1 MNKEELEQRLLT
13 VFSQQKLENYGIG
26 LSIYYLAKVI
36 EEKSNN
42 KREIIS
48 SLANQNLSNGLP
60 FNIISVF
67 KPVDRLVE
75 LDEVPKIGDDIDY
88 WTTAKLLCEK
98 DGGHLATRE
107 ELAQIAS
114 QIYEDKDGT
123 PLIIKQDKD
132 INDIRVKDEYIQKPL
147 IRYDGHNYY
156 WSSEEYINNFVHGR
170 LFTSSSTYWGLYTKT
185 DNYYRAICIINKVK
199 E

>member
-26 LSIYYLAKVI
+26 LAIYYLAKVI

-42 KREIIS
+42 KGE
-48 SLANQNLSNGLP
+48 LLVPWPYKNTSNELP
-60 FNIISVF
+60 FNILSVF
-67 KPVDRLVE
+67 NPADRLDE
-75 LDEVPKIGDDIDY
+75 LDEVPKLGDYIDY
-88 WTTAKLLCEK
+88 WTSAKLLCEK

-114 QIYEDKDGT
+114 QIYEDKDGA

-132 INDIRVKDEYIQKPL
+132 INDVRVKDEYIQNPPIK
-147 IRYDGHNYY
+147 YDGYY
-156 WSSEEYINNFVHGR
+156 WSSEEYTDNFVYGR

-185 DNYYRAICIINKVK
+185 DNYYRAVCINNKIK

>member
-26 LSIYYLAKVI
+26 LAIYYLAKVV
-36 EEKSNN
+36 EEKLDNEDKLNEYPPGENPSN
-42 KREIIS
+42 EC
-48 SLANQNLSNGLP
+48 P

-67 KPVDRLVE
+67 KPVDRLDE

-88 WTTAKLLCEK
+88 WTAAKLLCEK

-114 QIYEDKDGT
+114 QIYEDEDGT

-132 INDIRVKDEYIQKPL
+132 INDMRVKDEYIQNPPIK
-147 IRYDGHNYY
+147 YDGYGY
-156 WSSEEYINNFVHGR
+156 WSSEEYIDNFVYGR
-170 LFTSSSTYWGLYTKT
+170 LFTSSSTYWGFYIKT
-185 DNYYRAICIINKVK
+185 DNYYRAVCISNKVK
-199 E
+199 